1 MRLDTIAAMTP
12 EKGVAKQE
20 NRMSASKPRN
30 SGLAAGLAVALAMSV
45 IGPAL
50 AAESDPDATINI
62 GSLYEPQNLDNTAGA
77 GQGINEAF
85 NGNVYEALFRLT
97 DAGTVV
103 PSLAKDTKVSEDGL
117 TYTFALQPGVT
128 FHSGAPLTS
137 KDVKFSIERV
147 TAEASKS
154 SRKNSLK
161 TIASVETP
169 DDATVVVKLASR
181 SISLPYNL
189 SYVWIANDEATDFQ
203 AKEDGTGPYAL
214 QEWRRGSSLAI
225 ARFDKYWGEKPKNA
239 EVVFQYFTEATAL
252 NNALLTGSVDIITSV
267 QSPDSLAQFKDNPEF
282 TVSEGQSTTKLLL
295 AYNDRVAP
303 FDNVKVRK
311 ALARAID
318 DGKLLKAV
326 WGDYGT
332 LIGSFVPPTDAW
344 YADLT
349 KVDAYDPESA
359 KALLKEAGYPDGFT
373 FTIDTPNYD
382 PHPIS
387 DQLIQSE
394 LAKIGVKVQINVIT
408 ANEWYTKV
416 YKAHDFQ
423 ATLQEHVNHRD
434 IVFYGNPDFYWGYN
448 NPKVIDLIKQAES
461 SGTEA
466 EQTEKLKEAN
476 TIIAEDA
483 ASNWFYLY
491 PQIVVS
497 KASVNGYPLNGL
509 NSQFFAYGITKAE

>member
-1 MRLDTIAAMTP
+1 MGGLSIRDR
-12 EKGVAKQE
+12 K
-20 NRMSASKPRN
+20 
-30 SGLAAGLAVALAMSV
+30 SGLAYWSLSAALVVTLCIGSFSQALAQ
-45 IGPAL
+45 
-50 AAESDPDATINI
+50 ESDPDATINI

-85 NGNVYEALFRLT
+85 NGNVYEALFRLA
-97 DAGTVV
+97 DDGKVEPV
-103 PSLAKDTKVSEDGL
+103 LSKDYSVSDDGL
-117 TYTFALQPGVT
+117 TYTFKLQPDVT

-147 TAEASKS
+147 AAPESKS
-154 SRKNSLK
+154 SRKSSLK
-161 TIASVETP
+161 TISAVETP
-169 DDATVVVKLASR
+169 DDETVVVKLSSR

-189 SYVWIANDEATDFQ
+189 SYVWVVNDEAKDLQ
-203 AKEDGTGPYAL
+203 SKEDGTGPYEL
-214 QEWRRGSSLAI
+214 EDWRRGSSLSMK
-225 ARFDKYWGEKPKNA
+225 RFDKYWGAKPKNG
-239 EVVFQYFTEATAL
+239 EVVFQYFTDASAL

-267 QSPDSLAQFKDNPEF
+267 QSPDSLAQFKDNPDF

-318 DGKLLKAV
+318 DQKLLKAV

-332 LIGSFVPPTDAW
+332 LIGSFVPPTDPW
-344 YADLT
+344 YVDLT

-359 KALLKEAGYPDGFT
+359 KELLKEAGYPNGFT

-382 PHPIS
+382 PHPIAA
-387 DQLIQSE
+387 QFIQSE
-394 LAKIGVKVQINVIT
+394 LAKIGVTVKINIIT

-448 NPKVIDLIKQAES
+448 NPKVVDLIKAAEAS
-461 SGTEA
+461 TTTDEQTAKLTEA
-466 EQTEKLKEAN
+466 NK
-476 TIIAEDA
+476 IIAEDA

-497 KASVNGYPLNGL
+497 KKSVSGYPINGL
-509 NSQFFAYGITKAE
+509 NSQFFAYDIVKAE

>member
-1 MRLDTIAAMTP
+1 MGGLNIRDR
-12 EKGVAKQE
+12 K
-20 NRMSASKPRN
+20 
-30 SGLAAGLAVALAMSV
+30 SGLAYWSLSAALAVTLGIGSYSQALAQ
-45 IGPAL
+45 
-50 AAESDPDATINI
+50 ESDPEATINI

-85 NGNVYEALFRLT
+85 NGNVYEALFRLA
-97 DAGTVV
+97 DDGKVEPV
-103 PSLAKDTKVSEDGL
+103 LSKDYSVSDDGL
-117 TYTFALQPGVT
+117 TYTFKLQPGVT

-147 TAEASKS
+147 AAPESKS
-154 SRKNSLK
+154 SRKSSLK
-161 TIASVETP
+161 TISAVETP
-169 DDATVVVKLASR
+169 DDETVVVKLSSR

-189 SYVWIANDEATDFQ
+189 SYVWVVNDEAKDLQ
-203 AKEDGTGPYAL
+203 SKEDGTGPYEL
-214 QEWRRGSSLAI
+214 EDWRRGSSLSMK
-225 ARFDKYWGEKPKNA
+225 RFDKYWGAKPKNG
-239 EVVFQYFTEATAL
+239 EVVFQYFTDASAL

-267 QSPDSLAQFKDNPEF
+267 QSPDSLAQFKDNPDF

-318 DGKLLKAV
+318 DQKLLKAV

-332 LIGSFVPPTDAW
+332 LIGSFVPPTDPW
-344 YADLT
+344 YVDLT

-359 KALLKEAGYPDGFT
+359 KELLKEAGYPDGFT

-382 PHPIS
+382 PHPIAA
-387 DQLIQSE
+387 QFIQSE
-394 LAKIGVKVQINVIT
+394 LAKIGVTVKINVIT

-448 NPKVIDLIKQAES
+448 NPKIVDLIKEAEAS
-461 SGTEA
+461 VTTDEQTAKLTEA
-466 EQTEKLKEAN
+466 NK
-476 TIIAEDA
+476 IIAEDA

-497 KASVNGYPLNGL
+497 KKSVSGYPINGL
-509 NSQFFAYGITKAE
+509 NSQFFAYDIVKAE